1 MFSIYKTIHPPTGI
15 EHAVWA
21 RFISPLENSLIL
33 SSANYLY
40 VYRITSHAL
49 KFECLHTFV
58 LWGNICSITPCR
70 LGPSSSSSSS
80 LIPSK
85 DALFLS
91 FMDAKLSLIEFD
103 PTIQDLKT
111 LSMHYFEDELAKEG
125 QWFNYSPPIVRVDPD
140 MRCACMLIY
149 NSKLV
154 IIPFFSQLDREI
166 ITSDTI
172 PSTANITP
180 GSSRSSSLSSYIVHL
195 KKLDAS
201 LTGRIIDLQF
211 LHSYYEP
218 TLFILCE
225 SSRTWVGRVAVKK
238 DTCCSVALSIN
249 VAQKSNPV
257 IWPVDKLPFDCLS
270 CLSVPK
276 PIGGILVLAT
286 NSIIYLNQSI
296 PAYGVALNTLTRD
309 STKYPLRPLYDLK
322 IALDLAEA
330 IFISNDKVL
339 ISIKTGDIYLLTLHT
354 DTMRTMK
361 EFTFDRIG
369 STVLCNC
376 LCKCD
381 ENLIFFGSR
390 LGNSLL
396 LRLHENTIID
406 PTSIDTIETM
416 NGDENENIRN
426 DIHEQSELIN
436 ESMNKTNLSDSID
449 NDIII
454 SNNKNDIIFFTSEI
468 DTNESK
474 KQTYTYS
481 FEYCD
486 NLINIGPCGY
496 AIVGEGDSEEIR
508 LLQRH
513 LPLHYQTTPLDFVTT
528 SGTNKCGSISILQQ
542 TIKPELITTQALPGS
557 IDMWTVYSST
567 NEQNEKREHSFILI
581 SQETSTLIFQ
591 TGIDITELEQGGFLT
606 NEQTIFCGNIG
617 EQLIVQIT
625 RLHIILLRD
634 STQLQMISF
643 ENNPIRFAT
652 SLDRYLAI
660 LTTHGIIHIY
670 LLVDINNEQSKLIE
684 YYKLN
689 DKKYICVNLYTDH
702 SGLFTTT
709 INNNNNNNMNNIYS
723 HSTILNSP
731 KQEIIQ
737 QTIVSLPSNP
747 LDSTEFTGGDDED
760 EWLYGGK
767 TIENPLASITTIE
780 PMDSSNISTT
790 TKHLPLNNN
799 NNNNDNAINIIP
811 TTRWLI
817 AISKDGTLSI
827 HELMTDETKSAII
840 RYEIARFN
848 SGLKILVDVNDAS
861 PLMTHYLGKIE
872 TSCSAYVYELLV
884 IGLGAKKDRVYMI
897 ARIDEDLILYEAFP
911 YQNLPEDRLKLRFH
925 RVTCNALVRT
935 KKSSAKKNAAKRQK
949 DAAQLQQQQNQV
961 KQNPNAHEPL
971 PVQTDL
977 LDDEMNE
984 YQRML
989 LRPFNDVANHSGIFI
1004 CGTHPYWLI
1013 WSKGNLRAFPMN
1025 VDGAIKT
1032 FAEFNNN
1039 SCPNGYLYF
1048 NQKDDLRIS
1057 VMPSKRILDTP
1068 WPLQKIPFKQTVHFL
1083 CYHVESK
1090 LYAATISTNEP
1101 TNTLVQPSGE
1111 DRESITYQK
1120 ESNFLLPLR
1129 EQFFVQLYSAI
1140 KWEPIPNAKITMNEW
1155 EHVTCMKT
1163 IALRFQ
1169 GNLMKTYIAIGTAN
1183 CFNEDVVSR
1192 GRVILFDIIE
1202 VVPEV
1207 NQPLTKHKLKIV
1219 HDREEKGPVTAVDS
1233 ILGYLVAAVGQ
1244 KVYIWQYQNN
1254 SLKGIAFVDIQIY
1267 CHRMVTIKNYILIGD
1282 VHKSIALLRYQE
1294 NMRVLSYVSRDSRQL
1309 DIFATDFFIDQSHIQ
1324 FVATDSDR
1332 NMYIY
1337 AHAPTQKETQ
1347 GGQWLLRKSD
1357 FHIGYPVTSTI
1368 RMLVNVNNL
1377 TAKQNFE
1384 NKQALLMPTLDGAI
1398 GCLVPLNEKIF
1409 RRLAM
1414 LQNSLTTMFP
1424 QYCGLNPKSF
1434 RICKTRR
1441 KQLDNPQKNT
1451 LDGDLLWRYFD
1462 LSFIER
1468 NELLS
1473 RLGMTPDQ
1481 FHEDLTDIARAV
1493 TLF

>member
-1 MFSIYKTIHPPTGI
+1 MFSIYKTIHPPTSI

-21 RFISPLENSLIL
+21 HFISPLENNLIL
-33 SSANYLY
+33 SSANHLY
-40 VYRITSHAL
+40 VYRIDNQTT
-49 KFECLHTFV
+49 KFECLHTFI
-58 LWGNICSITPCR
+58 LWGNICTITPCR
-70 LGPSSSSSSS
+70 LGP
-80 LIPSK
+80 LVK

-103 PTIQDLKT
+103 STIQDLKT

-125 QWFNYSPPIVRVDPD
+125 QWFNFSQPIVRVDPD

-154 IIPFFSQLDREI
+154 VIPFFSQLDREI
-166 ITSDTI
+166 STNDTF
-172 PSTANITP
+172 PSIAGLTP
-180 GSSRSSSLSSYIVHL
+180 GGSRNPSLSSYIIHL
-195 KKLDAS
+195 KKLDTS

-257 IWPVDKLPFDCLS
+257 IWPVDKLPYDCLS

-330 IFISNDKVL
+330 IFITNDKVL
-339 ISIKTGDIYLLTLHT
+339 ISIRTGDVYLLTLHT

-369 STVLCNC
+369 STVLCSC

-381 ENLIFFGSR
+381 DDLIFFGSR

-396 LRLHENTIID
+396 LRLNEKAIID

-416 NGDENENIRN
+416 NGDENINNGN
-426 DIHEQSELIN
+426 DLAESTETIN
-436 ESMNKTNLSDSID
+436 ELSTKLDSID
-449 NDIII
+449 SDLDIII
-454 SNNKNDIIFFTSEI
+454 PNDKNDTIFFSSEFG
-468 DTNESK
+468 TNESK
-474 KQTYTYS
+474 KQSHTYS
-481 FEYCD
+481 FDYCD
-486 NLINIGPCGY
+486 NLLNIAPCGY
-496 AIVGEGDSEEIR
+496 AIIGEGDSEETR
-508 LLQRH
+508 LVQRH
-513 LPLHYQTTPLDFVTT
+513 LLPQYQTTQLDFVST
-528 SGTNKCGSISILQQ
+528 SGTSKSGSVSILQQ
-542 TIKPELITTQALPGS
+542 TIKPELVTTQPLPGS
-557 IDMWTVYSST
+557 IDMWTVYSSAKEY
-567 NEQNEKREHSFILI
+567 EQKPEHSFILI

-591 TGIDITELEQGGFLT
+591 TGTDIIELEQGGFIT
-606 NEQTIFCGNIG
+606 NEQTIYCGNIG
-617 EQLIVQIT
+617 EQLIVQVT
-625 RLHIILLRD
+625 RLHLVLLRD
-634 STQLQMISF
+634 STQIQMISY

-660 LTTHGIIHIY
+660 LTTHGVIY
-670 LLVDINNEQSKLIE
+670 IYILLQDDNEQPKLLE
-684 YYKLN
+684 YHKLN
-689 DKKYICVNLYTDH
+689 DRKYTCINLYTDQ

-709 INNNNNNNMNNIYS
+709 INSNVYS
-723 HSTILNSP
+723 HTTKMNSP
-731 KQEIIQ
+731 KQETFQ
-737 QTIVSLPSNP
+737 STKVSVTTNP
-747 LDSTEFTGGDDED
+747 LDSTEFSGGDDED

-767 TIENPLASITTIE
+767 TAEMPSTSAINTES
-780 PMDSSNISTT
+780 MDSSNNLEPTINSLLTE
-790 TKHLPLNNN
+790 KNEVNNET
-799 NNNNDNAINIIP
+799 AKMIP
-811 TTRWLI
+811 ITRWLI
-817 AISKDGTLSI
+817 AMSKDGMLSM
-827 HELMTDETKSAII
+827 HELMSDETLLPNV
-840 RYEIARFN
+840 RFEIARFN
-848 SGLKILVDVNDAS
+848 SALKILVDTQDTS
-861 PLMTHYLGKIE
+861 PSMTNYLGKIE
-872 TSCSAYVYELLV
+872 TSCSAYVYELLM
-884 IGLGAKKDRVYMI
+884 IGLGSKKDRVYLI

-911 YQNLPEDRLKLRFH
+911 YQYLPEDRLKLRFH

-935 KKSSAKKNAAKRQK
+935 KKSSAKRNAAKRQK
-949 DAAQLQQQQNQV
+949 DAVQSQQNQG
-961 KQNPNAHEPL
+961 KQNVNPQELL

-977 LDDEMNE
+977 IDDEMNE

-989 LRPFNDVANHSGIFI
+989 LRPFNDVANHSGIFV

-1025 VDGAIKT
+1025 IDGPIKT
-1032 FAEFNNN
+1032 FAAFNNDN
-1039 SCPNGYLYF
+1039 CRNGYLYF
-1048 NQKDDLRIS
+1048 NQRDDLRIS
-1057 VMPSKRILDTP
+1057 MMPSKRILDTP
-1068 WPLQKIPFKQTVHFL
+1068 WPLQRIPFKHTVHFL

-1090 LYAATISTNEP
+1090 LYAATISTSEF

-1111 DRESITYQK
+1111 DRESIIYQK
-1120 ESNFLLPLR
+1120 ESNFLLPSR
-1129 EQFFVQLYSAI
+1129 EQFYVQLYSAI
-1140 KWEPIPNAKITMNEW
+1140 KWESIPNARLTMNEW

-1169 GNLMKTYIAIGTAN
+1169 GNLMKTYIAVGTAN

-1192 GRVILFDIIE
+1192 GRMILFDIIE
-1202 VVPEV
+1202 VVPEID
-1207 NQPLTKHKLKIV
+1207 QPLTKHKLKIV

-1294 NMRVLSYVSRDSRQL
+1294 DMRVLSYVSRDSRQL
-1309 DIFATDFFIDQSHIQ
+1309 DVFATDFFIDQTHVQ

-1357 FHIGYPVTSTI
+1357 FHIGYSVASMT
-1368 RMLVNVNNL
+1368 RMLVNTNSL
-1377 TAKQNFE
+1377 TTKQNFE

-1398 GCLVPLNEKIF
+1398 GCLIPLNEKIF

-1424 QYCGLNPKSF
+1424 QYGGLNPKSF
-1434 RICKTRR
+1434 RTCKSRR

-1473 RLGMTPDQ
+1473 RLGMQSDQ
-1481 FHEDLTDIARAV
+1481 FHEDLTDIARAA

>member
-1 MFSIYKTIHPPTGI
+1 MFSIYKTIHPPTSI
-15 EHAVWA
+15 EHAVWS
-21 RFISPLENSLIL
+21 RFITPLENNLIL
-33 SSANYLY
+33 SSANHIY
-40 VYRITSHAL
+40 VYRINNHTTQ
-49 KFECLHTFV
+49 FECLHTFI
-58 LWGNICSITPCR
+58 LWGNICTITPCR
-70 LGPSSSSSSS
+70 IGS
-80 LIPSK
+80 LTK
-85 DALFLS
+85 DTLFLS

-103 PTIQDLKT
+103 STIQDLKT

-125 QWFNYSPPIVRVDPD
+125 QWFNFSPPIVRVDPD

-166 ITSDTI
+166 ITNDTI
-172 PSTANITP
+172 PSTAGVTP
-180 GSSRSSSLSSYIVHL
+180 GGTRQFSLSSYIVHL

-238 DTCCSVALSIN
+238 DTCSSVALSIN

-296 PAYGVALNTLTRD
+296 PAYGVALNTMTRD

-330 IFISNDKVL
+330 IFIANDKVL
-339 ISIKTGDIYLLTLHT
+339 ISIKSGDVYLLTLHT

-369 STVLCNC
+369 STVLCSC

-381 ENLIFFGSR
+381 DNFIFFGSR

-396 LRLHENTIID
+396 LRLNEKAIID

-416 NGDENENIRN
+416 NGDENETNET
-426 DIHEQSELIN
+426 DFYEQPETLSESL
-436 ESMNKTNLSDSID
+436 NKID
-449 NDIII
+449 LTETDMDIIVP
-454 SNNKNDIIFFTSEI
+454 NNKNDTIFFSSEFG
-468 DTNESK
+468 TNESK
-474 KQTYTYS
+474 KQSYNYS

-496 AIVGEGDSEEIR
+496 AIVGEGDSEEAR
-508 LLQRH
+508 LIQRH
-513 LPLHYQTTPLDFVTT
+513 IPPQYQTTQLDFVTT
-528 SGTNKCGSISILQQ
+528 SGTNKCGSVSILQQ
-542 TIKPELITTQALPGS
+542 TIKPELVTTQALPGS
-557 IDMWTVYSST
+557 IDMWTVYSSIK
-567 NEQNEKREHSFILI
+567 EQEQKSEHSFILI

-606 NEQTIFCGNIG
+606 NEQTIYCGNIG

-625 RLHIILLRD
+625 RLHIVLLRD
-634 STQLQMISF
+634 SAQIQMLSF

-660 LTTHGIIHIY
+660 LTTHGVIHIY
-670 LLVDINNEQSKLIE
+670 LLSQDNNEQPKLIE
-684 YYKLN
+684 YCKLN
-689 DKKYICVNLYTDH
+689 DKKYTCINLYVDQ

-709 INNNNNNNMNNIYS
+709 VNNNIYS
-723 HSTILNSP
+723 HAATSNSP
-731 KQEIIQ
+731 KHETIQ
-737 QTIVSLPSNP
+737 QKMVSLPTNP
-747 LDSTEFTGGDDED
+747 LDSAEFTGGDDED
-760 EWLYGGK
+760 EWLYGAK
-767 TIENPLASITTIE
+767 TTEKSATVIE
-780 PMDSSNISTT
+780 PMDSSSNPPPTT
-790 TKHLPLNNN
+790 TNPSPTVNN
-799 NNNNDNAINIIP
+799 NNNNDSTNITPI
-811 TTRWLI
+811 TRWLI
-817 AISKDGTLSI
+817 AISKDGTLTM
-827 HELMTDETKSAII
+827 HELMLDETIPPILKF
-840 RYEIARFN
+840 EISRFN
-848 SGLKILVDVNDAS
+848 SALKILIDIQDTN
-861 PLMTHYLGKIE
+861 PPMTNYLGKIE

-884 IGLGAKKDRVYMI
+884 IGLGPKKDRVYLI
-897 ARIDEDLILYEAFP
+897 ARIDEDLILYEVFP
-911 YQNLPEDRLKLRFH
+911 YQYLPEDRLKLRFH
-925 RVTCNALVRT
+925 RITCNALVRT

-949 DAAQLQQQQNQV
+949 DAAAQLQQNQAKLNV
-961 KQNPNAHEPL
+961 NSQEL
-971 PVQTDL
+971 LSVQTDL

-989 LRPFNDVANHSGIFI
+989 LRPFNNIANHSGVFI

-1013 WSKGNLRAFPMN
+1013 WSKGNLRSFPMN
-1025 VDGAIKT
+1025 IDGPIKT
-1032 FAEFNNN
+1032 FAEFNNAN
-1039 SCPNGYLYF
+1039 CRNGYLYF
-1048 NQKDDLRIS
+1048 NQRDDLRIS
-1057 VMPSKRILDTP
+1057 IMPSKRILDTP

-1090 LYAATISTNEP
+1090 LYAATISTNEF
-1101 TNTLVQPSGE
+1101 THTLVQPSGE
-1111 DRESITYQK
+1111 DRESIIYQK
-1120 ESNFLLPLR
+1120 EANFLLPSR

-1140 KWEPIPNAKITMNEW
+1140 KWESIPNARLTMNEW

-1169 GNLMKTYIAIGTAN
+1169 GNLMKTYIAVGTAN

-1294 NMRVLSYVSRDSRQL
+1294 DMRVLSYVSRDSRQL
-1309 DIFATDFFIDQSHIQ
+1309 DVFATDFFIDQSHIQ

-1357 FHIGYPVTSTI
+1357 FHIGYPITSTI
-1368 RMLVNVNNL
+1368 RMLVNVNHL
-1377 TAKQNFE
+1377 TTKQNFE
-1384 NKQALLMPTLDGAI
+1384 NKQTLLMPTLDGAI

-1424 QYCGLNPKSF
+1424 QYGGLNPKSF

-1451 LDGDLLWRYFD
+1451 LDGDILWRYFD

-1473 RLGMTPDQ
+1473 RLGMQSDQ

>member
-1 MFSIYKTIHPPTGI
+1 MFSIYKTIHPPTSI

-21 RFISPLENSLIL
+21 CFISPVENNLL
-33 SSANYLY
+33 LTSANHLY
-40 VYRITSHAL
+40 VYRINKQTNKL
-49 KFECLHTFV
+49 DCLHTFV
-58 LWGNICSITPCR
+58 LWGNICTITPCR
-70 LGPSSSSSSS
+70 AGS
-80 LIPSK
+80 LTK

-103 PTIQDLKT
+103 SSIQDLKT

-125 QWFNYSPPIVRVDPD
+125 QWFNFSQPIVRIDPD

-154 IIPFFSQLDREI
+154 VIPFYSQLDREI
-166 ITSDTI
+166 ITSDTF
-172 PSTANITP
+172 PTTAGLTP
-180 GSSRSSSLSSYIVHL
+180 GGSRNSSLPSYIIQL
-195 KKLDAS
+195 KKLDIS

-257 IWPVDKLPFDCLS
+257 IWPVDKLPYDCLS
-270 CLSVPK
+270 CLPVPK

-296 PAYGVALNTLTRD
+296 PSYGVALNTLTRE

-322 IALDLAEA
+322 IALDAAEA
-330 IFISNDKVL
+330 MFISNDRVL
-339 ISIKTGDIYLLTLHT
+339 ISIKTGDVYLLTLHT

-369 STVLCNC
+369 STVLCSC

-381 ENLIFFGSR
+381 DNLIFVGSR

-396 LRLHENTIID
+396 LRLNEKAIVD

-416 NGDENENIRN
+416 NGDENTNNGTDTDEPTEAANEPPTKTDSLDSEM
-426 DIHEQSELIN
+426 DIITPN
-436 ESMNKTNLSDSID
+436 NKT
-449 NDIII
+449 DIV
-454 SNNKNDIIFFTSEI
+454 FFSSESGTI
-468 DTNESK
+468 ESK
-474 KQTYTYS
+474 KQSHTYS

-486 NLINIGPCGY
+486 NLINIAPCGY
-496 AIVGEGDSEEIR
+496 AIIGEGDSEETR
-508 LLQRH
+508 LIQRH
-513 LPLHYQTTPLDFVTT
+513 VLPQYQTTQLDFVSA
-528 SGTNKCGSISILQQ
+528 SGTSKCGSVSILQQ

-557 IDMWTVYSST
+557 IDMWTVYSSERIS
-567 NEQNEKREHSFILI
+567 EQKPEHSFILI

-591 TGIDITELEQGGFLT
+591 TGADIVELEQGGFIT
-606 NEQTIFCGNIG
+606 NEQTIYCGNIG
-617 EQLIVQIT
+617 EKLIVQVT
-625 RLHIILLRD
+625 RLHLVLLRD
-634 STQLQMISF
+634 STQIQTISC

-652 SLDRYLAI
+652 SLDRYLAV
-660 LTTHGIIHIY
+660 LTTHGVICIY
-670 LLVDINNEQSKLIE
+670 ILLQDENRPPKLLE
-684 YYKLN
+684 YYKLA
-689 DKKYICVNLYTDH
+689 DKKYTCINLYVDQ
-702 SGLFTTT
+702 SGLFTTAVDSG
-709 INNNNNNNMNNIYS
+709 IPS
-723 HSTILNSP
+723 HATKVNSP
-731 KQEIIQ
+731 SHE
-737 QTIVSLPSNP
+737 TISSTKMSVTTNP
-747 LDSTEFTGGDDED
+747 LIAAEFPGGGDDED

-767 TIENPLASITTIE
+767 TSEIPSATTTNVE
-780 PMDSSNISTT
+780 PMESSN
-790 TKHLPLNNN
+790 
-799 NNNNDNAINIIP
+799 NIGHPADSLVTEKNEAAKVIP
-811 TTRWLI
+811 VTRWLI
-817 AISKDGTLSI
+817 AMSKDGTLTI
-827 HELMTDETKSAII
+827 HELMLDETLLPTLCF
-840 RYEIARFN
+840 EIARFN
-848 SGLKILVDVNDAS
+848 SALKILVDTQDSS
-861 PLMTHYLGKIE
+861 PPMTNYLGKIE

-884 IGLGAKKDRVYMI
+884 IGLGPKKDRVHLI

-911 YQNLPEDRLKLRFH
+911 YQYLPGDRLKLRFH

-935 KKSSAKKNAAKRQK
+935 KKFSAKKNAAKRQR
-949 DAAQLQQQQNQV
+949 DALQSQQTQGKTGV
-961 KQNPNAHEPL
+961 NPQELL

-989 LRPFNDVANHSGIFI
+989 LRPFNDVANRSGVFI

-1013 WSKGNLRAFPMN
+1013 WSKGNLRTFPMN
-1025 VDGAIKT
+1025 IDGPIKT
-1032 FAEFNNN
+1032 FAEFNNDN
-1039 SCPNGYLYF
+1039 CRNGYLYF
-1048 NQKDDLRIS
+1048 NQRDDLRIS
-1057 VMPSKRILDTP
+1057 MMPSKRILDTP
-1068 WPLQKIPFKQTVHFL
+1068 WPLQRIPFKQTVHFL

-1090 LYAATISTNEP
+1090 LYAATISTNEY
-1101 TNTLVQPSGE
+1101 TNILVLPSGE
-1111 DRESITYQK
+1111 DQA
-1120 ESNFLLPLR
+1120 NFLSPIR
-1129 EQFFVQLYSAI
+1129 EQFYVQLYSAI
-1140 KWEPIPNAKITMNEW
+1140 KWEPIPNARLTMNEW

-1169 GNLMKTYIAIGTAN
+1169 GNLMKTYVAVGTAN

-1192 GRVILFDIIE
+1192 GRVILFDVIE

-1207 NQPLTKHKLKIV
+1207 DQPLTKHKLKIV

-1294 NMRVLSYVSRDSRQL
+1294 DMRVLSYVSRDSRQL
-1309 DIFATDFFIDQSHIQ
+1309 DVFATEFFVDQNHVQ
-1324 FVATDSDR
+1324 FVATDVDR

-1357 FHIGYPVTSTI
+1357 FHIGYAVTSMTRI
-1368 RMLVNVNNL
+1368 LVNTNNL
-1377 TAKQNFE
+1377 TTKQNFE

-1414 LQNSLTTMFP
+1414 LQTSLTTMFP
-1424 QYCGLNPKSF
+1424 QYGGLNPRSF
-1434 RICKTRR
+1434 RSCKSRR

-1473 RLGMTPDQ
+1473 RLGMQPDQ
-1481 FHEDLTDIARAV
+1481 FHEDLTDIARAA

>member
-1 MFSIYKTIHPPTGI
+1 MFSIYKTVHPPTAI

-21 RFISPLENSLIL
+21 HFLSPLDNSLIL
-33 SSANYLY
+33 SSGNHLY
-40 VYRITSHAL
+40 VYRVTSHPS

-70 LGPSSSSSSS
+70 LNPSSI
-80 LIPSK
+80 LSK

-103 PTIQDLKT
+103 SAIQDLKT

-125 QWFNYSPPIVRVDPD
+125 QWFNFSPPIVRVDPD

-166 ITSDTI
+166 ITNDTI
-172 PSTANITP
+172 PNTTSITP
-180 GSSRSSSLSSYIVHL
+180 GGSRSTSLSSYIVHL
-195 KKLDAS
+195 KKLDPS

-330 IFISNDKVL
+330 IFISNDRVL
-339 ISIKTGDIYLLTLHT
+339 ISIKSGDVYLLTLHT
-354 DTMRTMK
+354 DSMRTMK

-369 STVLCNC
+369 STVLCSC

-381 ENLIFFGSR
+381 DNLIFFGSR

-396 LRLHENTIID
+396 VGLNEKVIID

-416 NGDENENIRN
+416 NGDEIESNKN
-426 DIHEQSELIN
+426 DSNDQSDLAQ
-436 ESMNKTNLSDSID
+436 ESTDKADVSDID
-449 NDIII
+449 TDIIVP
-454 SNNKNDIIFFTSEI
+454 NNTEDIIFFTSESDI
-468 DTNESK
+468 NESK
-474 KQTYTYS
+474 KQTHTYS
-481 FEYCD
+481 LELFD

-496 AIVGEGDSEEIR
+496 AIVGEGDSDEIR

-513 LPLHYQTTPLDFVTT
+513 LPPHFQTTPLDLVTT
-528 SGTNKCGSISILQQ
+528 SGTGKCGTVSILQQ

-567 NEQNEKREHSFILI
+567 NEQGEKREHSYILI

-625 RLHIILLRD
+625 RLHVILLRD
-634 STQLQMISF
+634 STQLQIISF
-643 ENNPIRFAT
+643 ENTPIRFAT

-660 LTTHGIIHIY
+660 LTTHGAIHVY
-670 LLVDINNEQSKLIE
+670 LLVQNNNEPVKLIE
-684 YYKLN
+684 YYKLS
-689 DKKYICVNLYTDH
+689 DKKYTCINLYVDQ
-702 SGLFTTT
+702 SGLFTTA
-709 INNNNNNNMNNIYS
+709 INTNIYS
-723 HSTILNSP
+723 HSTIVNSP
-731 KQEIIQ
+731 KQETIQ
-737 QTIVSLPSNP
+737 ASTASLPSNP
-747 LDSTEFTGGDDED
+747 LDAAEFPGGDDED

-767 TIENPLASITTIE
+767 TTENSLAPPAGPSVE
-780 PMDSSNISTT
+780 SMDTSNISSEA
-790 TKHLPLNNN
+790 KPLPTLNNN
-799 NNNNDNAINIIP
+799 NINSNSTGPIP
-811 TTRWLI
+811 TTRWLV
-817 AISKDGTLSI
+817 AISKDGTLAL
-827 HELMTDETKSAII
+827 HELMTDETMPATI
-840 RYEIARFN
+840 RFEIAKFN
-848 SGLKILVDVNDAS
+848 SGLKTLVDTHDTA

-872 TSCSAYVYELLV
+872 TSCSAYVYELLI
-884 IGLGAKKDRVYMI
+884 IGLGPKKDRVYMI

-911 YQNLPEDRLKLRFH
+911 YQNLLDERLKLRFH

-949 DAAQLQQQQNQV
+949 DAVQLQQQQIQA
-961 KQNPNAHEPL
+961 KQNANSQEPL

-977 LDDEMNE
+977 IDDEMNE

-989 LRPFNDVANHSGIFI
+989 LRPFNDVADHSGIFI

-1025 VDGAIKT
+1025 IDGPIKT

-1039 SCPNGYLYF
+1039 NCRNGYLYF

-1068 WPLQKIPFKQTVHFL
+1068 WPLHKIPFKQTVHFL

-1207 NQPLTKHKLKIV
+1207 NQPLTKHKLKTV

-1267 CHRMVTIKNYILIGD
+1267 CHRMVTMKNYILIGD

-1309 DIFATDFFIDQSHIQ
+1309 DIFATDFFIDQSHVQ

-1357 FHIGYPVTSTI
+1357 FHIGYPITSTI

-1377 TAKQNFE
+1377 TTKQNFE

-1398 GCLVPLNEKIF
+1398 GCLLPLNEKIF